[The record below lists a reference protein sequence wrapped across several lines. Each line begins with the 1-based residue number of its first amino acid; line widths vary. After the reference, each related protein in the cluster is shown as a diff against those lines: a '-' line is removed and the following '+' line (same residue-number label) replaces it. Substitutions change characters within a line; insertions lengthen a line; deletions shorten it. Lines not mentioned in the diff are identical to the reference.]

1 MITIQEQLEQLI
13 ALGLK
18 RQATDF
24 HFILLQ
30 NVLRVMLRGKNGMEE
45 VHSAILDIRLFH
57 YLKYIANLD
66 LGHCDKPQSGSFQL
80 ELHGQTLFFRFSLIT
95 SFDKET
101 GVLRVLNNHAD
112 ITLDDL
118 SSEKKQTAIFR
129 RWTRQR
135 SGLVILSGPTGSG
148 KTTTLHA
155 LLDEIAK
162 VGNAKI
168 MTLEDPIEIHDHRFV
183 QLAINETGGFT
194 YEEGIRQLM
203 RHDPDVIMI
212 GEIRDAYTAKMAYR
226 CALTGHMVFSSIHA
240 RTAGEA
246 LKRLQ
251 ELGVEKQEWQN
262 TLTAVCAQRLFM
274 RKNHEKE
281 RICIYEILE
290 GVKLQRLLA
299 NKEVCDHEDIEA
311 KIRQAVAH
319 QLIAKAAAE
328 GDLYA
333 EAF

>member
-1 MITIQEQLEQLI
+1 MRDQLEQLVE
-13 ALGLK
+13 LGLHH
-18 RQATDF
+18 QVTDF
-24 HFILLQ
+24 HFILYHGS
-30 NVLRVMLRGKNGMEE
+30 LRVMMRGRNGMEE
-45 VHSAILDIRLFH
+45 VQSALLDLRLFH

-66 LGHCDKPQSGSFQL
+66 LGNCDKPQSGSFPL
-80 ELHGQTLFFRFSLIT
+80 DIHGQTLFFRFSLIT

-101 GVLRVLNNHAD
+101 GVLRVLNNHQN

-118 SSEKKQTAIFR
+118 SSEKKQTDVFR

-135 SGLVILSGPTGSG
+135 SGLIILSGPTGSG

-162 VGNAKI
+162 IGKAKI
-168 MTLEDPIEIHDHRFV
+168 MTLEDPIEIHDSRFV
-183 QLAINETGGFT
+183 QLAINECGGFT

-212 GEIRDAYTAKMAYR
+212 GEIRDSYTAKMAYR

-240 RTAGEA
+240 RTASEA

-251 ELGVEKQEWQN
+251 ELGVDKQEWQH
-262 TLTAVCAQRLFM
+262 TLTAICAQRLFM

-290 GVKLQRLLA
+290 GTKLQSVLE
-299 NKEVCDHEDIEA
+299 NKEIFNHEDIEV
-311 KIRQAVAH
+311 KIRKAVEK
-319 QLIAKAAAE
+319 QLISKTAAE

>member
-1 MITIQEQLEQLI
+1 MMQEQLNQLI
-13 ALGLK
+13 ELGIQK
-18 RQATDF
+18 QATDF
-24 HFILLQ
+24 HFVLYQ
-30 NVLRVMLRGKNGMEE
+30 NSLRVLLRGRNGMEE
-45 VHSAILDIRLFH
+45 VHSAAIGLRLFH

-66 LGHCDKPQSGSFQL
+66 LGNCDKPQTGGFQL

-101 GVLRVLNNHAD
+101 GVLRILNNHSR
-112 ITLDDL
+112 ICLDDL

-129 RWTRQR
+129 RWTRCR
-135 SGLVILSGPTGSG
+135 SGLVIFSGPTGSG
-148 KTTTLHA
+148 KTTTLFA

-162 VGNAKI
+162 LGTAKI
-168 MTLEDPIEIHDHRFV
+168 MTLEDPIEIHDSRFV

-212 GEIRDAYTAKMAYR
+212 GEIRDSYSAKMAYR

-240 RTAGEA
+240 RNAREA

-251 ELGVEKQEWQN
+251 ELGVDKQEWQN
-262 TLTAVCAQRLFM
+262 TLTAICAQRLYM
-274 RKNHEKE
+274 RKNNEKE

-290 GVKLQRLLA
+290 GTKLQSALED
-299 NKEVCDHEDIEA
+299 KEIVDHEDIEV
-311 KIRQAVAH
+311 KILQAVEK
-319 QLIAKAAAE
+319 QLISKTAAQ
-328 GDLYA
+328 GDLYT
-333 EAF
+333 ETF